1 MELLNH
7 AYTRRYPIPFLNV
20 RATNVAVCHFF
31 TKLVAMAM
39 SLEISEKEVQ
49 IDYFATKTLSFGE
62 KIAKICPADPDII
75 CLREIM

>member
-1 MELLNH
+1 
-7 AYTRRYPIPFLNV
+7 
-20 RATNVAVCHFF
+20 VAVCHFF